1 MRLPLMLLSMA
12 LWLLRLQLPP
22 RNGQAQEGG
31 GKACAQYKRL
41 RRAIG

>member
-1 MRLPLMLLSMA
+1 MRLPLMLLSLA

-22 RNGQAQEGG
+22 RNGQAQVMGE
-31 GKACAQYKRL
+31 ACAQYKRL